1 MVKFPIG
8 LYGVYQYEMLKN
20 GTLKMLSCEKTVI
33 VFLLCLSVML
43 FSCGD
48 ESSNNAL
55 DSITKE
61 NLSLPKLGLHGS
73 EYRNQRYLFKLLDLP
88 TNNWTIREINNK
100 NTIDAFLDWEE
111 IFGFKVEVNEMDSL
125 LLMEPVI
132 ESDFVYQLVDVLENK
147 IPHILI
153 WIEKQTVS
161 DINTPKDYVEG
172 LLETIEFL
180 NEVGA
185 LKKNALEVTDQGK
198 ILSADRVSGYY
209 YDIIADDGR
218 HSKAS
223 LFMRST
229 SNTFYIYHYDLWA
242 PDQAS
247 YEKYLQTF
255 NQMLSTV
262 AFNTQ

>member
-1 MVKFPIG
+1 
-8 LYGVYQYEMLKN
+8 MLN
-20 GTLKMLSCEKTVI
+20 CEKNVI
-33 VFLLCLSVML
+33 VVFLCLLVML
-43 FSCGD
+43 FSCAD
-48 ESSNNAL
+48 ESSDNAL
-55 DSITKE
+55 GLVTKE

-73 EYRNQRYLFKLLDLP
+73 EYRNQRYLFQLLGLP
-88 TNNWTIREINNK
+88 VNNWTVQEISNK
-100 NTIDAFLDWEE
+100 NTSDAFLDWEE

-125 LLMEPVI
+125 LLMEPVA
-132 ESDFVYQLVDVLENK
+132 ESDFVYQLVDVLEK
-147 IPHILI
+147 KLPHILI

-185 LKKNALEVTDQGK
+185 LRENALKVTDQGK
-198 ILSADRVSGYY
+198 ILSADRVGGYY
-209 YDIIADDGR
+209 YDIVADDGR

-229 SNTFYIYHYDLWA
+229 SNTFYIYHYDLWT

-247 YEKYLQTF
+247 YEKYLQIY
-255 NQMLSTV
+255 NQMLSTL

>member
-1 MVKFPIG
+1 
-8 LYGVYQYEMLKN
+8 MLN
-20 GTLKMLSCEKTVI
+20 CEKNVI
-33 VFLLCLSVML
+33 IFLLCLLVML
-43 FSCGD
+43 FSCAD
-48 ESSNNAL
+48 ESSDNVL
-55 DSITKE
+55 SSVTKE

-73 EYRNQRYLFKLLDLP
+73 EYRNQRYLFKLLGLP
-88 TNNWTIREINNK
+88 VNNWTVQEISNK
-100 NTIDAFLDWEE
+100 NTSDSFLDWEE

-125 LLMEPVI
+125 LLMEPVA

-147 IPHILI
+147 LPHILI

-161 DINTPKDYVEG
+161 YINTPKDYVEG

-185 LKKNALEVTDQGK
+185 LRENALKVTGQGK
-198 ILSADRVSGYY
+198 ILSAARVGGYY
-209 YDIIADDGR
+209 YDIVADDGR

-229 SNTFYIYHYDLWA
+229 SNTFYIYHYDLWT

-247 YEKYLQTF
+247 YEKYLQIY
-255 NQMLSTV
+255 NQMLSTL

>member
-1 MVKFPIG
+1 
-8 LYGVYQYEMLKN
+8 MLN
-20 GTLKMLSCEKTVI
+20 CEKNVI
-33 VFLLCLSVML
+33 VVFLCLLVML
-43 FSCGD
+43 FSCAD
-48 ESSNNAL
+48 ESSDNAL
-55 DSITKE
+55 GLVTKE

-73 EYRNQRYLFKLLDLP
+73 EYRNQRYLFKLLGLP
-88 TNNWTIREINNK
+88 INNWTVQEISNK
-100 NTIDAFLDWEE
+100 NTSDAFLDWEE

-125 LLMEPVI
+125 LLMEPVS

-147 IPHILI
+147 LPHILI
-153 WIEKQTVS
+153 WVEKQTVS

-185 LKKNALEVTDQGK
+185 LRENALEVTDQGK
-198 ILSADRVSGYY
+198 ILSADRVGGYY
-209 YDIIADDGR
+209 YDIVDDDGR
-218 HSKAS
+218 HRKAS

-229 SNTFYIYHYDLWA
+229 SNTFYIYHYDLWT

-247 YEKYLQTF
+247 YEKYLQIY
-255 NQMLSTV
+255 NQMLSTL

>member
-1 MVKFPIG
+1 
-8 LYGVYQYEMLKN
+8 MLNCK
-20 GTLKMLSCEKTVI
+20 KTVI
-33 VFLLCLSVML
+33 LFLLCLPIIL

-48 ESSNNAL
+48 EGSNAL

-61 NLSLPKLGLHGS
+61 GPSLPRLGLHGS
-73 EYRNQRYLFKLLDLP
+73 EYRNQRYLFKFLNLP
-88 TNNWTIREINNK
+88 VNDWTVKEISNK

-125 LLMEPVI
+125 LLMEPVV

-153 WIEKQTVS
+153 WVEKQTVS
-161 DINTPKDYVEG
+161 DISAPKEYVEG

-180 NEVGA
+180 NEAGA
-185 LKKNALEVTDQGK
+185 LKQNLEVTDQGK

-209 YDIIADDGR
+209 YDMVADDGR
-218 HSKAS
+218 RSKDS

-229 SNTFYIYHYDLWA
+229 SNTFYIYHYDLWV
-242 PDQAS
+242 PNQAS
-247 YEKYLQTF
+247 YEQYLQTY
-255 NQMLSTV
+255 NRMLSTL

>member
-1 MVKFPIG
+1 
-8 LYGVYQYEMLKN
+8 MLN
-20 GTLKMLSCEKTVI
+20 CEKNVVV
-33 VFLLCLSVML
+33 VFLCLLVML
-43 FSCGD
+43 FSCAD
-48 ESSNNAL
+48 ESSDNVL
-55 DSITKE
+55 SSVTKE

-73 EYRNQRYLFKLLDLP
+73 EYRNQRYLFKLLGLP
-88 TNNWTIREINNK
+88 VNNLTVQEISNK
-100 NTIDAFLDWEE
+100 NTSDAFLDWEE

-125 LLMEPVI
+125 LLMEPVA

-147 IPHILI
+147 LPHILI

-185 LKKNALEVTDQGK
+185 LRENALKVTGQGK
-198 ILSADRVSGYY
+198 ILSADRVGGYY
-209 YDIIADDGR
+209 YDIVADDGR

-229 SNTFYIYHYDLWA
+229 SNTFYIYHYDLWT

-247 YEKYLQTF
+247 YEKYLQIY
-255 NQMLSTV
+255 NQMLSTL

>member
-1 MVKFPIG
+1 M
-8 LYGVYQYEMLKN
+8 
-20 GTLKMLSCEKTVI
+20 LKMLNCEKNVVV
-33 VFLLCLSVML
+33 VFLCLLVML
-43 FSCGD
+43 FSCAD
-48 ESSNNAL
+48 ESSDNAL
-55 DSITKE
+55 GLVTKE

-73 EYRNQRYLFKLLDLP
+73 EYRNQRYLFKLLGLP
-88 TNNWTIREINNK
+88 VNNWTVQEISNK
-100 NTIDAFLDWEE
+100 NTSDAFLEWEE
-111 IFGFKVEVNEMDSL
+111 IFGFKVEVNEMGSL
-125 LLMEPVI
+125 LLMEPVA
-132 ESDFVYQLVDVLENK
+132 EADFVFQLVDVLENK
-147 IPHILI
+147 LRHILI

-185 LKKNALEVTDQGK
+185 LRENALEVTDQGK
-198 ILSADRVSGYY
+198 ILSADRVGGYY
-209 YDIIADDGR
+209 YDIVADDGR

-247 YEKYLQTF
+247 YEKYLQIY
-255 NQMLSTV
+255 NQMLSTL

>member
-1 MVKFPIG
+1 
-8 LYGVYQYEMLKN
+8 MLNRK
-20 GTLKMLSCEKTVI
+20 KTVI
-33 VFLLCLSVML
+33 VFLLCLPVML

-48 ESSNNAL
+48 EGSNNAL
-55 DSITKE
+55 DSVVKE
-61 NLSLPKLGLHGS
+61 NLSLPKFGLHGS
-73 EYRNQRYLFKLLDLP
+73 EYRNQRYLFKLLGLP
-88 TNNWTIREINNK
+88 INNWTVQEISNK
-100 NTIDAFLDWEE
+100 NTSDAFLDWEE
-111 IFGFKVEVNEMDSL
+111 IFGFKVEVNEIDSL
-125 LLMEPVI
+125 LLMEPVA

-185 LKKNALEVTDQGK
+185 LKENALEVTDQGK
-198 ILSADRVSGYY
+198 ILSADRVGGYY
-209 YDIIADDGR
+209 YDIVADDGR

-229 SNTFYIYHYDLWA
+229 SNTFYIYHYDLWT

-247 YEKYLQTF
+247 YEKYLQVY
-255 NQMLSTV
+255 NQMLSTL

>member
-1 MVKFPIG
+1 
-8 LYGVYQYEMLKN
+8 MLN
-20 GTLKMLSCEKTVI
+20 CEKNVVV
-33 VFLLCLSVML
+33 VFLCLLVML
-43 FSCGD
+43 FSCAG
-48 ESSNNAL
+48 ESSDNAL
-55 DSITKE
+55 GLVTKE

-73 EYRNQRYLFKLLDLP
+73 EYRNQRYLFKLLGLP
-88 TNNWTIREINNK
+88 INNWTVQEISNK
-100 NTIDAFLDWEE
+100 NTSDAFLDWEE

-125 LLMEPVI
+125 LLMEPVA
-132 ESDFVYQLVDVLENK
+132 ESNFVYQLVDVLENK

-185 LKKNALEVTDQGK
+185 LRENALKVTGQGK
-198 ILSADRVSGYY
+198 ILSADRVGGYY
-209 YDIIADDGR
+209 YDIVADDGR

-247 YEKYLQTF
+247 YEKYLQIY
-255 NQMLSTV
+255 NQMLSTL

>member
-1 MVKFPIG
+1 MKGTPYEPRCGFSAKTIQALIECDSKFS
-8 LYGVYQYEMLKN
+8 Y
-20 GTLKMLSCEKTVI
+20 
-33 VFLLCLSVML
+33 
-43 FSCGD
+43 
-48 ESSNNAL
+48 
-55 DSITKE
+55 
-61 NLSLPKLGLHGS
+61 
-73 EYRNQRYLFKLLDLP
+73 
-88 TNNWTIREINNK
+88 
-100 NTIDAFLDWEE
+100 
-111 IFGFKVEVNEMDSL
+111 
-125 LLMEPVI
+125 
-132 ESDFVYQLVDVLENK
+132 VDVLENK

-185 LKKNALEVTDQGK
+185 LRENALKVTGQGK
-198 ILSADRVSGYY
+198 ILSADRVGGYY
-209 YDIIADDGR
+209 YDIVADDGR

-229 SNTFYIYHYDLWA
+229 SNTFYIYHYDLWT

-247 YEKYLQTF
+247 YEKYLQIY
-255 NQMLSTV
+255 NQMLSTL